1 MDSIQVYDGGN
12 SLPPEIVD
20 VIEENKELK
29 EKIIGLEDTI
39 KRLQRKIRSNKSD
52 DSREILEK
60 GGWASCWNPDFN
72 YPEKVR
78 LNENGH

>member
-1 MDSIQVYDGGN
+1 MESIQVYDGGN
-12 SLPPEIVD
+12 SLPPEIVAI
-20 VIEENKELK
+20 IEENKELK

-39 KRLQRKIRSNKSD
+39 KRLQRKIRFDKSD

-60 GGWASCWNPDFN
+60 GGWVSWNPDFN

-78 LNENGH
+78 LNDNGH